1 MTIAIINGPNLNL
14 IGIREPQIYGSR
26 SFEDYLDELRENHPD
41 MEILYCQSN
50 HEGTLIDKVQEYG
63 FNCDGIIINA
73 GGYSHTSIA
82 LRDAVAAVKAPV
94 VEVHISDI
102 SKREEFRR
110 FSYLTDV
117 CKASFIGYGLQG
129 YELAIQKLIEL
140 KLN

>member
-1 MTIAIINGPNLNL
+1 MP
-14 IGIREPQIYGSR
+14 EQSR
-26 SFEDYLDELRENHPD
+26 R
-41 MEILYCQSN
+41 
-50 HEGTLIDKVQEYG
+50 TLIDKVQEYG